1 VRQTPQGKGRIAI
14 LRKVSNPEP
23 FSTLLIAGAVGISA
37 MAIARVGF
45 IRYNKKKSLEKGK
58 SI

>member
-1 VRQTPQGKGRIAI
+1 MRQTPQGKGRIAI

-23 FSTLLIAGAVGISA
+23 FSTLVAGAVGISA

>member
-1 VRQTPQGKGRIAI
+1 
-14 LRKVSNPEP
+14 LRKVSNPES

-37 MAIARVGF
+37 IPVANVGF